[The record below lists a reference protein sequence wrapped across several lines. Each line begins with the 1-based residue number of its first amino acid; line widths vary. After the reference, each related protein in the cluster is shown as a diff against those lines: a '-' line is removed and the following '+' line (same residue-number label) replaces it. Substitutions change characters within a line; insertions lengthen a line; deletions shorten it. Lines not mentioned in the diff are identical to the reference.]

1 MHPNTHDTIVSVYT
15 DMIDYYLKNMGK
27 ASKFGLYRTIITE
40 KLVYNVV
47 QRYNSLVPK
56 IDRIDMEKI

>member
-1 MHPNTHDTIVSVYT
+1 VSVYT
-15 DMIDYYLKNMGK
+15 DMIEYYLKNMGK